1 MTVNGVLVPM
11 HADTSI
17 RHDEDERWITTPA
30 QAGSY
35 AATHPIERKGAEAGA
50 SVGVLVTTDVEVLA
64 GEIGLALVDTDL
76 TRLEHEILVK
86 PDGAR
91 TLSLKGSDQCRY
103 LLVRTGQAG
112 PATMRIKNVSAWTQC
127 SYDITKDFPALLR
140 TMILS
145 PGTRTASVVADVLSQ
160 RHGRVISPNELGRL
174 AADAAPPRLCP
185 ADIFDDEVG
194 RFLCAQY
201 DEHVKLLPTYDVN
214 KWPKSS
220 ARPSRDAVRTYFR
233 QSIIR
238 VYKLIELLRQL
249 GLRTG
254 TVLEVGSTFGYF
266 AWPLQLLGY
275 QVTAVDRYQDVN
287 GGFDAYLDRLRS
299 SGVRVVETSRGNEL
313 DIIGQL
319 GEFDA
324 VISMAVIE
332 HVPHTPREFL
342 RLLAS
347 HVRPGGILALDTPN
361 IARYWNRKRL
371 AEGRSVHQPIE
382 IQFYSDIPYAG
393 HHREYTADEVVWMLK
408 QVGCRDIAVKLFDYN
423 LLQFDELTPEHV
435 EAFLTMVL
443 DETCCDII
451 LAAGRRDR

>member
-1 MTVNGVLVPM
+1 MAGNGGLVPI
-11 HADTSI
+11 HAETSI
-17 RHDEDERWITTPA
+17 RHDEDAWWITTPA
-30 QAGSY
+30 RAGSY
-35 AATHPIERKGAEAGA
+35 AATHPIERKGSEAGA
-50 SVGVLVTTDVEVLA
+50 SVGVSVTIDVEVLA

-91 TLSLKGSDQCRY
+91 TLSLTGSDRCRS

-112 PATMRIKNVSAWTQC
+112 PATMRMRNVRAWTRG
-127 SYDITKDFPALLR
+127 SYDITTDFPALLR
-140 TMILS
+140 TMMLS
-145 PGTRTASVVADVLSQ
+145 PGDRTESVVAEVLSQ

-174 AADAAPPRLCP
+174 TAEAAPPRLRP
-185 ADIFDDEVG
+185 TEIFDDDVG

-214 KWPKSS
+214 KWPKPG
-220 ARPSRDAVRTYFR
+220 ARPGRDAVRTYFR

-238 VYKLIELLRQL
+238 VYKLIELLREL

-254 TVLEVGSTFGYF
+254 TVLDVGATFGYF

-275 QVTAVDRYQDVN
+275 HVTAVDRYQDVN

-313 DIIGQL
+313 EIIGEL

-324 VISMAVIE
+324 VVSMAVIE

-342 RLLAS
+342 RMLAS
-347 HVRPGGILALDTPN
+347 HVRPGGILAIDTPN
-361 IARYWNRKRL
+361 IARYWNRRRL
-371 AEGRSVHQPIE
+371 AEGRSVHQPIDL
-382 IQFYSDIPYAG
+382 QFYGDIPYAG

-408 QVGCRDIAVKLFDYN
+408 QVGCRDIAVTLFDYN
-423 LLQFDELTPEHV
+423 LLQFDELASETV
-435 EAFLTMVL
+435 EALLTMPP
-443 DETCCDII
+443 DETSS
-451 LAAGRRDR
+451 